1 MELHAHSTTR
11 LHGVVLNAFPKFAV
25 PATIPILIHE
35 GYMKHMI
42 IEFLAEWY
50 RVYCTCCTETRYYNV
65 SLAEYGSKLQVL
77 REKLLAK
84 TLTKEMRNTKQAL
97 IL

>member
-11 LHGVVLNAFPKFAV
+11 LYGVVLNAFPKSAV
-25 PATIPILIHE
+25 PANIPILIHE
-35 GYMKHMI
+35 GRTKHMNR
-42 IEFLAEWY
+42 EFLAEWY

-65 SLAEYGSKLQVL
+65 SLTEYANKLRVL

-84 TLTKEMRNTKQAL
+84 TLTKELRNTKQAL

>member
-11 LHGVVLNAFPKFAV
+11 LHGVVLNAFPKFPV
-25 PATIPILIHE
+25 PANIPILIHE
-35 GYMKHMI
+35 GHMKHMI
-42 IEFLAEWY
+42 REFLAEWH
-50 RVYCTCCTETRYYNV
+50 RVYCVCCTETRYYNV
-65 SLAEYGSKLQVL
+65 SLTEYGSKLRVL
-77 REKLLAK
+77 TEKLLAK